1 MNKSV
6 IQNAIELRDPALARQ
21 ALSEI
26 DLLLGSA
33 PEPNERV
40 YLLFSKS
47 SCHGI
52 LGNFEEARQQLSL
65 ALEHETQDPEIRL
78 TVEFN
83 EGLLLE
89 QEGKYRAAFERL
101 NAVLS
106 GHAERLRRPELRFMY
121 EDIQQRRAFL
131 SVTLSQF
138 QDSIPLLREILSFDL
153 EKEVRSDAVASLGRC
168 YLELRE
174 WEFAKDYF
182 LQAKA
187 IGVTKEREKT
197 FHFYLGIAYF
207 YMEALVEAKREF
219 QICEEHASEYQLPT
233 FDVYAWLS
241 SISKRLGQIAESE
254 RYARLARPS

>member
-6 IQNAIELRDPALARQ
+6 IQNAIELRDAALARQ

-47 SCHGI
+47 SCHGM

-65 ALEHETQDPEIRL
+65 VLQQEPEDHDIRL

-83 EGLLLE
+83 EGLLLQ
-89 QEGKYRAAFERL
+89 QESKYREAFERL
-101 NAVLS
+101 SAVLS
-106 GHAERLRRPELRFMY
+106 DHAGRLRRPELRFMY

-131 SVTLSQF
+131 SATLSQF

-153 EKEVRSDAVASLGRC
+153 EKEVRSDALASLGLC

-174 WEFAKDYF
+174 WESAKDYF
-182 LQAKA
+182 LRARA
-187 IGVTKEREKT
+187 IGVTKEWEKT

-207 YMEALVEAKREF
+207 YTEALPEAKREF
-219 QICEEHASEYQLPT
+219 EICEEHASEYQLPAL
-233 FDVYAWLS
+233 DLYAWLS
-241 SISKRLGQIAESE
+241 SVSKRLGQMAEAE